1 VRRRRRRKVRV
12 DPEEE
17 YEQREEG
24 SRRRRLRL
32 AVADSGCDDELWLHI
47 FAARIHER
55 RKRGSV
61 AHLKAMRGQL
71 ALRMQ
76 ASQRGFMRGG
86 VWLAGPT
93 ARPCTRAWARC
104 TVKGECGSTKDT
116 YGSGAWCVHMLA
128 IRVRGTWTAWANRL
142 RAVRGDDGAHF
153 YFMCTLSKLQ
163 NSQKRQ
169 LSWKSPKVEV
179 VDEL

>member
-1 VRRRRRRKVRV
+1 VLSEFGRNGSVGGRQGNACRVLLPGSGGDVRRRRRRKVRV

-24 SRRRRLRL
+24 SRRRRLQL
-32 AVADSGCDDELWLHI
+32 AAADSGCDDELWLHI
-47 FAARIHER
+47 FAARVHER

-93 ARPCTRAWARC
+93 ARPCTRA
-104 TVKGECGSTKDT
+104 
-116 YGSGAWCVHMLA
+116 
-128 IRVRGTWTAWANRL
+128 
-142 RAVRGDDGAHF
+142 
-153 YFMCTLSKLQ
+153 
-163 NSQKRQ
+163 
-169 LSWKSPKVEV
+169 
-179 VDEL
+179 